1 MENENKP
8 SSNNN
13 KNTFTLILLVLVGL
27 LVALTSYFYAKSTT
41 VSKPDASSG
50 LKESSQSS
58 ATQEKTTTQP
68 LSTTPTNETKPIS
81 DVKTHPSSP
90 AILYQVEQG
99 KTLFQIGAQY
109 NIDWLLVASANGLN
123 EPYKILAGQNLII
136 PTYDNTSKT
145 LKIDFKIDD
154 ETAKKM
160 QQDASDGKTTQRL
173 DPVYTSQVDI
183 AGSFGLSKSDSYV
196 LKLKDEQ
203 KGEAQVIGS
212 SESKNYQLNLYQP
225 QSLGPTGI
233 WAIKEIFPVK

>member
-1 MENENKP
+1 MDNETKP

-50 LKESSQSS
+50 LKESS

-68 LSTTPTNETKPIS
+68 LSTTPANEAKPIS

-99 KTLFQIGAQY
+99 KTLFQVGAQY
-109 NIDWLLVASANGLN
+109 NIDWLLVASANGLS

-136 PTYDNTSKT
+136 PTYDNTNKT
-145 LKIDFKIDD
+145 LKIDFKLDD

-160 QQDASDGKTTQRL
+160 QQDALAGKTTQRL

-203 KGEAQVIGS
+203 KGEAQVIAS

-225 QSLGPTGI
+225 QSIGKTGI
-233 WAIKEIFPVK
+233 WAIKEVIPAK